1 MNEEKKSVFNYEDV
15 ELKDL
20 SPEQSRLRADYFD
33 TLKWQNASGELSE
46 LNSIDVFFDFRNHE
60 DERLEFLKACSEVNL
75 TNTYGNIHS
84 VEQYLCHKFG
94 MKTHFDKDW
103 NPQIFE
109 ENKEFYSQI
118 NFIAQGIVS
127 RERDI
132 HNAILD
138 GKTSF
143 SERKAG
149 TLSENY
155 GISSVSDLENY
166 VSKNLLN
173 KDIEQENISEELNSF
188 ALKNTRESTKDSQ
201 VEVEVKNN
209 SIEQPTLSVS
219 FGEKLSI
226 NNKDFSARMFSYND
240 FNFVAVR
247 KFSEEERTFVKSVF
261 SNEQNKKLLS
271 KNALYYA
278 GFLENKKPT
287 SEQNFEKALKVFNKT
302 DFLKTSNSD
311 SDIFYCR
318 EKGTFYTALNNDFL
332 VPLEFVYSSDRQEK
346 EVFENRFSDEI
357 ESFRNDNFNFLK
369 GTSSYEFNEEK
380 DFALM
385 ADISDVLSEGEVFT
399 RRNVNIDGEIKI
411 KLGDLFDKKNPEK
424 IQPTGL
430 RHLIKH
436 RMEERMNKGLSMED
450 AQRETT
456 AILFLALNNIDKA
469 PAVKEQNGRYA
480 IYKDGIKTLIGK
492 DKKGKYVV
500 SGFDYIDTKREAT
513 DSIGTGIAR
522 YGYTPGFLEIYD
534 QVGAVASE
542 LNIYKKNSVVN
553 EKQDNDF
560 NNAVEN
566 RFNSASQKLA
576 SNLNSENYKE
586 VLDLLNKMEELAG
599 VPLKESA
606 NELQKSIE
614 TKINAE
620 KDLKNMESET
630 KAEVEKSTTDR
641 HVSVEDKTNEKQVV
655 QNMLNEEAAK
665 EELTGAIIFG
675 KTMLPSFLGIVD
687 NQLKP
692 MENYVIDSYDKES
705 GKYVL
710 KNGNTEFYL
719 KEDALN
725 SILNPKQIEQEI
737 KQDSAQEIKTD
748 STPSIV
754 FEDLERGI
762 KGTVIPQFS
771 INDINGKLTLYKDY
785 AVKSFNKIDDTYTL
799 TNGQNSITIASK
811 EFKEIT
817 APERWNMKFNK
828 DSKIEDRMLKTQ
840 YDDFFKLRDNN
851 AHNFIHNLSVLC
863 RKSANNPI
871 EALKLAKTTI
881 ERMPKEEQKKCKQML
896 NLVKGGM
903 TMNEFIV
910 DTYHSAI
917 KSTPLNEDYLKN
929 YSPKDVIARNFY
941 DTVSTNGKAIENDPM
956 LIRGENDFNLKIGDT
971 INNIDI
977 KNKKVFGVGKEKLH
991 FSQLKVISASKEGN
1005 SITLLDQNKS
1015 FIKMPLDNLLSSY
1028 KEKML
1033 NTVSRREREDRRNS
1047 MSISY

>member
-173 KDIEQENISEELNSF
+173 KDIEQENISEEKFFDRKSFLADKTVITDEDISYLLEFEPEEINYKSIERFTDKKFKDMSEEEKSNLITRLENADYKKFKNGWISTSKLLYETSETLAKEIKTLNVLNNLGYSVYLLPFGYSRNNQDFLQKSTDSILEHRFLEMKSISSDGKNAGYNAYRESRKQANNVILSFEKDVPSNIALNNVQRSLNISKHIYDENNETVDMSGYVFLHFEKNNETELFEIDKNGRTKKVELNSF
-188 ALKNTRESTKDSQ
+188 GLKNTRESTKDSQ

-209 SIEQPTLSVS
+209 SIEQPSLSIS

-226 NNKDFSARMFSYND
+226 NN
-240 FNFVAVR
+240 
-247 KFSEEERTFVKSVF
+247 
-261 SNEQNKKLLS
+261 
-271 KNALYYA
+271 
-278 GFLENKKPT
+278 
-287 SEQNFEKALKVFNKT
+287 
-302 DFLKTSNSD
+302 
-311 SDIFYCR
+311 
-318 EKGTFYTALNNDFL
+318 
-332 VPLEFVYSSDRQEK
+332 
-346 EVFENRFSDEI
+346 
-357 ESFRNDNFNFLK
+357 
-369 GTSSYEFNEEK
+369 
-380 DFALM
+380 
-385 ADISDVLSEGEVFT
+385 
-399 RRNVNIDGEIKI
+399 
-411 KLGDLFDKKNPEK
+411 
-424 IQPTGL
+424 
-430 RHLIKH
+430 
-436 RMEERMNKGLSMED
+436 
-450 AQRETT
+450 
-456 AILFLALNNIDKA
+456 
-469 PAVKEQNGRYA
+469 
-480 IYKDGIKTLIGK
+480 
-492 DKKGKYVV
+492 
-500 SGFDYIDTKREAT
+500 DTKREAT

-542 LNIYKKNSVVN
+542 LNIHKENSVVN

-655 QNMLNEEAAK
+655 QNILNEEAAK
-665 EELTGAIIFG
+665 EELTGAIILG
-675 KTMLPSFLGIVD
+675 KTMLPNFLGIVD